1 MTTLAMISIARHVVF
16 FVPGGDESDGDNV
29 YESDGDDARVDGD
42 DARVDG
48 DDIKDDT
55 RDDT

>member
-16 FVPGGDESDGDNV
+16 FVPVGDESDGDNV

-42 DARVDG
+42 D
-48 DDIKDDT
+48 IKDDT

>member
-1 MTTLAMISIARHVVF
+1 MISIARHVVF
-16 FVPGGDESDGDNV
+16 FVPVGDESDGDNV